1 MDIGDWSIRNWRP
14 LAGLTTA
21 LFVALGA
28 LAGYFST
35 YDSSLPALGGPN
47 ALLYDLTL
55 KMAQPW
61 RRHLPTAPVVLVA
74 IDDASL
80 ASPELAAL
88 PRALFQPVW
97 ARLIDGLLAAGARR
111 VAFDVVFAY
120 AGADFQIG
128 AFTLPGYDR
137 SLIDSLAAGRE
148 RIVLAR
154 FPSVAPAPPFLA
166 AMGAARVGV
175 LDLQVESDGRVRS
188 TAPIVRLPD
197 GRVALGFAALGA
209 GWGVREAA
217 SVQRLLLTPSAP
229 LADTATYSLGTL
241 LACLSSTAGI
251 DEVRKAVE
259 GRIVVI
265 GTTVLGEDE
274 HRGPARFLGAA
285 VGPSPGDRCAPRT
298 GLVERRHGD
307 QVPGALLQ
315 IAAIQSAASNRP
327 VLLAPAW
334 LRLGAGA
341 WLAFL
346 FALMAFRDDSALA
359 LGERDISPGS
369 VILVQLARSVAFGL
383 VGPALVGCLLSASA
397 LVLADLWLPM
407 GYPVLATI
415 LAFGTILG
423 FRSVRHR
430 AFFRRL
436 YRTVGRYLPP
446 ERLVTLARS
455 SFSDPLEGQ
464 EREVSILLADLVGFT
479 SFSNRP
485 DLTASEIVRVANR
498 YFTLMQAAIDR
509 HDGCSDKFLGDAVLA
524 FWNGLSD
531 EPEHA
536 VKALATAQDIIE
548 AVSAAEESDNSR
560 LAARAVVCSGRVY
573 VGDIGA
579 KQRSNFTIIGPAVN
593 ETFRIEKV
601 ADVYGLPLLL
611 AASTAEMIMGSTSGA
626 ASVLGSNVLL
636 RIDDLELKGF
646 AGARSVYAL
655 VPRDDPGLAAFE
667 AGRKALDRHMVG
679 EGLAHLAAVERGML
693 RQAAKVV
700 SAATNRPRE
709 ALSVSGPRPHRGQ
722 PLRGRGRISPRIFR
736 ATSGNLE
743 SGAALAYGIGAPS
756 VANAVERR
764 SSRRGEFMA
773 QPLSQPQPQPQPQ
786 KAFPVG
792 WDQFHRDARALAWRL
807 AGAGPFQAI
816 VCVTRGGLVPAAIV
830 ARELG
835 IRLIETV
842 CVASYNHIQQGE
854 LKVLK
859 DVAGSIVGI
868 GGGRG
873 KGVLIVDDLVDTGKT
888 AKVVREILPEAHFA
902 TVYAKP
908 MGRPMVDT
916 FITEVSQDTWIYFPW
931 DTGLAFVPPIRDGEL

>member
-1 MDIGDWSIRNWRP
+1 M
-14 LAGLTTA
+14 
-21 LFVALGA
+21 
-28 LAGYFST
+28 
-35 YDSSLPALGGPN
+35 
-47 ALLYDLTL
+47 
-55 KMAQPW
+55 
-61 RRHLPTAPVVLVA
+61 VA

-241 LACLSSTAGI
+241 LACLSSTAGV

-285 VGPSPGDRCAPRT
+285 VAPSPGDRCAPRT

-397 LVLADLWLPM
+397 FVLADLWLPM

-464 EREVSILLADLVGFT
+464 EREVSILLADLAGFT

-700 SAATNRPRE
+700 SAR
-709 ALSVSGPRPHRGQ
+709 HQ
-722 PLRGRGRISPRIFR
+722 P
-736 ATSGNLE
+736 
-743 SGAALAYGIGAPS
+743 
-756 VANAVERR
+756 
-764 SSRRGEFMA
+764 
-773 QPLSQPQPQPQPQ
+773 
-786 KAFPVG
+786 
-792 WDQFHRDARALAWRL
+792 
-807 AGAGPFQAI
+807 
-816 VCVTRGGLVPAAIV
+816 PA
-830 ARELG
+830 
-835 IRLIETV
+835 
-842 CVASYNHIQQGE
+842 
-854 LKVLK
+854 
-859 DVAGSIVGI
+859 
-868 GGGRG
+868 
-873 KGVLIVDDLVDTGKT
+873 
-888 AKVVREILPEAHFA
+888 
-902 TVYAKP
+902 
-908 MGRPMVDT
+908 
-916 FITEVSQDTWIYFPW
+916 
-931 DTGLAFVPPIRDGEL
+931 